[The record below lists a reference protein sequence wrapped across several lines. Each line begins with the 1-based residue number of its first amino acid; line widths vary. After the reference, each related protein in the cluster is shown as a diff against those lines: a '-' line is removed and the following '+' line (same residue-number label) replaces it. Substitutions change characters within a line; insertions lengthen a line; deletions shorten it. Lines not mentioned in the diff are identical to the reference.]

1 MSFATLLAML
11 DPLAT
16 VCAARELRA
25 QVLFKTLKLGGLR
38 QRSDKKTKTKK
49 KELQGRELNPGLLRD
64 RQEY

>member
-16 VCAARELRA
+16 VCAARELVHRCYSRR
-25 QVLFKTLKLGGLR
+25 LR
-38 QRSDKKTKTKK
+38 QRSDKKNKKNK